1 MFQRLLSHPFDDGEN
16 ANFDTDDTVMSYN
29 ESSDGWDS
37 WFSDY
42 DIATLIDIWGV
53 ENDDGRGFEGA
64 SSDDYLKGTIGK
76 DIIAGFAG
84 DDELRGSQ
92 GGDT

>member
-1 MFQRLLSHPFDDGEN
+1 MTG
-16 ANFDTDDTVMSYN
+16 
-29 ESSDGWDS
+29 G
-37 WFSDY
+37 
-42 DIATLIDIWGV
+42 
-53 ENDDGRGFEGA
+53 GRGA

-92 GGDT
+92 EDTLFGYSVRIYTWWKWQGLYLGW